1 MKGKELTGCKVAAMS
16 VFDIRR
22 CAEKFRSYVGS
33 VTGKS
38 GLFLERLIERGVLHI
53 VPDDDAGLETAEAC
67 YFPDERCIYLRDRD
81 YRGIAEGTNRRALF
95 TLWHEIG
102 HMLLGH
108 DKKFARDCTGKLL
121 AHKLYEDSEW
131 QANTFAAEFLM
142 PLSVIRSERLFC
154 PDQLM
159 EAFGVSRRAAEV
171 RLDSLMRR
179 REI

>member
-1 MKGKELTGCKVAAMS
+1 MEGKELTGCKVAAMS

-22 CAEKFRSYVGS
+22 CAENFRSYVGN
-33 VTGKS
+33 VIGKP
-38 GLFLERLIERGVLHI
+38 GLFLERLLQGGLLHI
-53 VPDDDAGLETAEAC
+53 VPDDDVGLETAEAC
-67 YFPDERCIYLRDRD
+67 YFPEERCIYLRDRD
-81 YRGIAEGTNRRALF
+81 YRGIAKGTNRRALF

-108 DKKFARDCTGKLL
+108 DKKFARDCTGRLL
-121 AHKLYEDSEW
+121 EHKLYEDSEW

-142 PLSVIRSERLFC
+142 PLSVIRAGHLIR

-159 EAFGVSRRAAEV
+159 EAFGVSRSAAEV
-171 RLDSLMRR
+171 RLNMLRRR